1 MIGVPGA
8 TSSPRLG
15 NIVEICPASGAVRR
29 ASTRRED
36 TSSTVLRAAATMLR
50 ADARS
55 SLCAPSTAIWYC
67 S

>member
-1 MIGVPGA
+1 MIGVPGT

-29 ASTRRED
+29 IDKEGGHLIYCTACKS
-36 TSSTVLRAAATMLR
+36 TMLR